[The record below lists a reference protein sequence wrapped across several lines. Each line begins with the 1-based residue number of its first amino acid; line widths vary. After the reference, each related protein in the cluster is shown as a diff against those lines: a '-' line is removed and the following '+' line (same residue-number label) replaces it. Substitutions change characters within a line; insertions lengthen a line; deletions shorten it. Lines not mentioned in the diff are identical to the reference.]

1 MKEPDMSRTARGGGY
16 AVQTAGLARRFG
28 ARTGPRTRLMAFRP
42 SAFRAWQIQN
52 KRTIRR
58 QSLRVMQNPGITG

>member
-28 ARTGPRTRLMAFRP
+28 ARTVVD
-42 SAFRAWQIQN
+42 RAQDEADGLPAVRFQG
-52 KRTIRR
+52 
-58 QSLRVMQNPGITG
+58 VANPE